1 MKAIH
6 ILYVSLHC
14 ESQGMHLFKMASQ
27 VVTWMLSS
35 NLWCTKCQ
43 RSGQVYLI
51 VSIRTFYGGSQVST
65 VCVVSVYKSR
75 NVSTKKWTPHLSD
88 GTAFHS
94 LARETR

>member
-1 MKAIH
+1 
-6 ILYVSLHC
+6 
-14 ESQGMHLFKMASQ
+14 MHLFKMASP

-43 RSGQVYLI
+43 ISGQVYHI

-75 NVSTKKWTPHLSD
+75 NVSTKKWTPLFSQ
-88 GTAFHS
+88 S
-94 LARETR
+94 SP